1 MAKTSGSQMRDYIG
15 RRDLLEIL
23 ASTIAGSTLAPGMR
37 GHRSP
42 AVRSKGTKM
51 FGEDTRWLSR
61 SNNWCPRS
69 PSQPHSLVTRT
80 HDNHWE
86 RMVLHRVGTACVK
99 EPDRWAY

>member
-23 ASTIAGSTLAPGMR
+23 ASTIAGSTLAPDARTPVSCGAFQ
-37 GHRSP
+37 GDEN
-42 AVRSKGTKM
+42 V
-51 FGEDTRWLSR
+51 GEDTRWLSR